1 MIYYLK
7 GKVGFKDDKIVVLE
21 VSGVGYKIFCSPGTL
36 RGISGNQEIEIFT
49 HLHLKED
56 AIELYGFLGKEEL
69 ELFEVLNS
77 ISGIGPKTA
86 MMLSSLGSLEKL
98 KEIMESGK
106 LPPEIKGIGPKRM
119 QKILLELMG
128 KIKELKKPGA
138 VGPEDDAVEA
148 LVSLGFSKQKAGEVL
163 AKISGDLSK
172 EERIRIAIKALG
184 RSLN

>member
-7 GKVGFKDDKIVVLE
+7 GRVGFKNDKIVALE

-36 RGISGNQEIEIFT
+36 RGIPNNQETEIFT

-56 AIELYGFLGKEEL
+56 AIELYGFLNQEEL

-86 MMLSSLGSLEKL
+86 MMLASLGSLEKL

-106 LPPEIKGIGPKRM
+106 LPPEIKGIGQKRM
-119 QKILLELMG
+119 QKILLELTG

-138 VGPEDDAVEA
+138 FARENDATEA
-148 LVSLGFSKQKAGEVL
+148 LISLGLPRQKAKEALSGIPEN
-163 AKISGDLSK
+163 ADTEIKIK
-172 EERIRIAIKALG
+172 EALKILG
-184 RSLN
+184 RK